1 MEEKKYI
8 YKTVFMKKAGDLMK
22 NLFYA
27 VLALS
32 FSAFG
37 NAYAQSA
44 EDIAQV
50 ENYLNNIKSLTAR
63 FVQNTSAGAISEG
76 DIYVAKPNKIR
87 MEYAEPESILIVGNG
102 DYIVY
107 NDKELDQVTNIDYKD
122 IPASLLLANDVKIDG
137 KNLKVEDFHKD
148 SGIMSMTLKY
158 AKGNTGPI
166 TLVFSNKPFELKKWE
181 IVDPQGTQI
190 TVSLYNQVVDENL
203 DKNLFKFKRENKKK
217 IESNRK
223 K

>member
-1 MEEKKYI
+1 
-8 YKTVFMKKAGDLMK
+8 MKKG
-22 NLFYA
+22 LFYA
-27 VLALS
+27 VSVLS
-32 FSAFG
+32 FCIAG
-37 NAYAQSA
+37 GVKAQSA
-44 EDIAQV
+44 EDIAKV
-50 ENYLNNIKSLTAR
+50 ESYLNNIKTLSAR
-63 FVQNTSAGAISEG
+63 FVQNTSNGAMAEG

-137 KNLKVEDFHKD
+137 KNIKVEDFHKD
-148 SGIMSMTLKY
+148 GGMTSISLKY

-166 TLVFSNKPFELKKWE
+166 TLMFSNQPFELKQWK
-181 IVDPQGTQI
+181 IIDPQGI
-190 TVSLYNQVVDENL
+190 EVSVSLYNQAVDEDINS
-203 DKNLFKFKRENKKK
+203 DMFKFKRDNKKK
-217 IESNRK
+217 MGSNRK

>member
-1 MEEKKYI
+1 
-8 YKTVFMKKAGDLMK
+8 MKKG
-22 NLFYA
+22 LFYA
-27 VLALS
+27 ISVLSLCI
-32 FSAFG
+32 G
-37 NAYAQSA
+37 GGVKAQSA
-44 EDIAQV
+44 EDIAKV
-50 ENYLNNIKSLTAR
+50 ESYLNNIKTLSAR
-63 FVQNTSAGAISEG
+63 FVQNTSNGAMAEG

-137 KNLKVEDFHKD
+137 KNIKVEDFHKD
-148 SGIMSMTLKY
+148 GGMTSISLKY

-166 TLVFSNKPFELKKWE
+166 TLMFSNQPFELKQWK
-181 IVDPQGTQI
+181 IIDPQGI
-190 TVSLYNQVVDENL
+190 EVSVSLYNQAVDEDINS
-203 DKNLFKFKRENKKK
+203 DMFKFKRDNKKK
-217 IESNRK
+217 MGSNRK